1 MGERVAVII
10 EVPRGSFVKRR
21 PDGSVDFVSPLPSPF
36 NYGSV
41 VGQLAED
48 GDPLDALVLGPRLPL
63 GARVDVEVFG
73 EVDFI
78 DAGDRDPKLV
88 CSRGAAPRERDW
100 LRVRSFFAVYARLKA
115 GLNWARGRPRPTQVR
130 AIVRWHQPRSP

>member
-1 MGERVAVII
+1 MDRRVAVII
-10 EVPRGSFVKRR
+10 EVPRGSFIKRR

-41 VGQLAED
+41 IGELADD
-48 GDPLDALVLGPRLPL
+48 GDPLDALVLGPRLAF
-63 GARVDVEVFG
+63 GTTVEVAVFG

-88 CSRGAAPRERDW
+88 CSRGVAPRELDW
-100 LRVRSFFAVYARLKA
+100 LRVPAFFAIYARLKR
-115 GLNWARGRPRPTQVR
+115 GLNRVRGRPGPTRVR
-130 AIVRWHQPRSP
+130 AIDRSSPRL